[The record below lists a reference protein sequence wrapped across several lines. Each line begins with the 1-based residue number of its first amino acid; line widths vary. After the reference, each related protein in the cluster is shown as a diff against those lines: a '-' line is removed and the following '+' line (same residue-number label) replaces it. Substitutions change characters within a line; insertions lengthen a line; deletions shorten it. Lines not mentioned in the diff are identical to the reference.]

1 MAWQEVTPMLGGDA
15 ANAKRLV
22 RYSVTKR
29 QGFKLMVP
37 AATAVGECGWKVGEK
52 LKLFV
57 GSGDHAGKLRLVG
70 DKAGLLTLHKFNRG
84 DEVWFINLGKRVPHL
99 PDREVARVVVQHAVS
114 AGALEITLP
123 THAQAVAPA
132 PRTMV
137 APTIPPPAT
146 GKVDVSSKFFND
158 PKPPASGRPVSRP
171 PGLAAKGA

>member
-37 AATAVGECGWKVGEK
+37 AVTAGECGWKVGEK

-57 GSGDHAGKLRLVG
+57 GSGDHAGQLRIAA

-84 DEVWFINLGKRVPHL
+84 EEVWFVNLGKRIPQL
-99 PDREVARVVVQHAVS
+99 PDREVARVVVQHVVS

-123 THAQAVAPA
+123 AHAQAIAPA
-132 PRTMV
+132 PRVPV
-137 APTIPPPAT
+137 AADPPPKLNGV

-158 PKPPASGRPVSRP
+158 PKPQANGRPVSRP
-171 PGLAAKGA
+171 PGTR

>member
-37 AATAVGECGWKVGEK
+37 AVTAGECGWKVGEK

-57 GSGDHAGKLRLVG
+57 GSGNHVGQLRLAA

-84 DEVWFINLGKRVPHL
+84 EEVWFVNLGKRVPQL
-99 PDREVARVVVQHAVS
+99 PAREVARIVVQHAVS

-123 THAQAVAPA
+123 SHAQAIAPA
-132 PRTMV
+132 PRTPV
-137 APTIPPPAT
+137 AVDQPPNMNGA
-146 GKVDVSSKFFND
+146 GKTDVSSKFFND
-158 PKPPASGRPVSRP
+158 PKPTTGRPVSRP
-171 PGLAAKGA
+171 PGTR